1 MKIRFDEAS
10 AAQLRAFLKERYGID
25 RHHTSTRASLL
36 KVIREVGET
45 GEEFELIGAP
55 TPTEP
60 EAATEARPAPGN
72 GQAEPDDDDEEPS
85 LSPEAL
91 VRALMDQ
98 GMAEDQA
105 REIAGLAK
113 NAYERKHGPD
123 ELPYGPGKENL
134 YVTVHIAKT
143 KDKFGG
149 EPVSVVVNGDRID
162 IPRGVDWPIRTP
174 YFENLMHSEEIVYEE
189 VVIADHL
196 PREYRPKY
204 VQSYPVRLITPVP
217 YDQAEARRVSQV
229 ATQELLRSRPHTLGM
244 VAAA

>member
-1 MKIRFDEAS
+1 MKIRFDEAT

-25 RHHTSTRASLL
+25 RHHTSTRAALI

-45 GEEFELIGAP
+45 AEEFELGTPPAEAEPVQGAR
-55 TPTEP
+55 T
-60 EAATEARPAPGN
+60 AATRRP
-72 GQAEPDDDDEEPS
+72 EDDDDEEPS

-91 VRALMDQ
+91 VKALMEQ

-123 ELPYGPGKENL
+123 ELPYGPGKEKL

-149 EPVSVVVNGDRID
+149 EPVPVMVNGDRID

-174 YFENLMHSEEIVYEE
+174 YFEALMHSEEITYEE
-189 VVIADHL
+189 IVIADHL
-196 PREYRPKY
+196 PREYRPKII
-204 VQSYPVRLITPVP
+204 QSYPVRLITPVP
-217 YDQAEARRVSQV
+217 YDQAEARRVSQI

>member
-1 MKIRFDEAS
+1 MKIKFAEAS
-10 AAQLRAFLKERYGID
+10 AAQLRQFLKERYQID

-36 KVIREVGET
+36 KVIREVGEKA
-45 GEEFELIGAP
+45 EEFELGAP
-55 TPTEP
+55 PAEAEP
-60 EAATEARPAPGN
+60 VQGADAPAGARP
-72 GQAEPDDDDEEPS
+72 EDDDDEQPS

-91 VRALMDQ
+91 VNALVDQ
-98 GMAEDQA
+98 GMNEDEA

-113 NAYERKHGPD
+113 NAYERKHAPD
-123 ELPYGPGKENL
+123 ELPYGPGKEDL

-149 EPVSVVVNGDRID
+149 EPVPVVVNGDRID

-174 YFENLMHSEEIVYEE
+174 YYENLMHSEEITYEE
-189 VVIADHL
+189 IIIAEHL

-204 VQSYPVRLITPVP
+204 TQSYPVRLVTPVP
-217 YDQAEARRVSQV
+217 YDKAEAQKLAQV
-229 ATQELLRSRPHTLGM
+229 AMAELLRSRPHTLGM